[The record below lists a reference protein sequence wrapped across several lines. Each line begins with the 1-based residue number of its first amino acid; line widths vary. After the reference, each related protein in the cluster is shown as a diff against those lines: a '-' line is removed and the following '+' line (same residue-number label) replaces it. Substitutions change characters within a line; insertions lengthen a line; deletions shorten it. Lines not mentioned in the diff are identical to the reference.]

1 MGEFN
6 FAEELKKMPQTPGV
20 YLMHDAHDDVIYV
33 GKAVN
38 LKRRVSSYFRKSTK
52 RTTKIESM
60 VSKIR
65 RFEYILTDSELEAL
79 ILECNLIKEYRPK
92 YNTMLMDDKTYPY
105 VMITVSEDYPRIVLA
120 RRMKKWGLSAEG
132 TE

>member
-38 LKRRVSSYFRKSTK
+38 LKGV
-52 RTTKIESM
+52 
-60 VSKIR
+60 
-65 RFEYILTDSELEAL
+65 
-79 ILECNLIKEYRPK
+79 
-92 YNTMLMDDKTYPY
+92 
-105 VMITVSEDYPRIVLA
+105 
-120 RRMKKWGLSAEG
+120 
-132 TE
+132 

>member
-1 MGEFN
+1 
-6 FAEELKKMPQTPGV
+6 MPETPGV
-20 YLMHDAHDDVIYV
+20 YLMHDKRDDVIYV

-38 LKRRVSSYFRKSTK
+38 LKRRVSSYFRESTK
-52 RTTKIESM
+52 KSLKIQSM
-60 VSKIR
+60 VSNIK

-105 VMITVSEDYPRIVLA
+105 VMVTLREDYPRILLA
-120 RRMKKWGLSAEG
+120 RRMKKDNNKYLSLIHISEP
-132 TE
+132 TRP

>member
-52 RTTKIESM
+52 RTTKIP
-60 VSKIR
+60 
-65 RFEYILTDSELEAL
+65 FG
-79 ILECNLIKEYRPK
+79 
-92 YNTMLMDDKTYPY
+92 
-105 VMITVSEDYPRIVLA
+105 
-120 RRMKKWGLSAEG
+120 GLSHIKLSSA
-132 TE
+132 TSLSNAISILYIPTFWAFSSSSLYI

>member
-52 RTTKIESM
+52 RTTKIE
-60 VSKIR
+60 
-65 RFEYILTDSELEAL
+65 
-79 ILECNLIKEYRPK
+79 
-92 YNTMLMDDKTYPY
+92 
-105 VMITVSEDYPRIVLA
+105 
-120 RRMKKWGLSAEG
+120 
-132 TE
+132 